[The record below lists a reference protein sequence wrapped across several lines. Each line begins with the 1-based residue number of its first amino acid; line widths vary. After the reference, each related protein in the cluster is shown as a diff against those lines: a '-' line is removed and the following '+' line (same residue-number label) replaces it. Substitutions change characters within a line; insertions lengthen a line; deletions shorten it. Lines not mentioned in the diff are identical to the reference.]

1 MVEVP
6 EVFPEGCDHH
16 GTKVIQFL
24 IKIAFAKKRIICSY
38 FLIQLVHEVGVG
50 AVHDGVLVQHR
61 TVLKQFLFQ
70 LADA

>member
-24 IKIAFAKKRIICSY
+24 IQNCMCKSIISSY
-38 FLIQLVHEVGVG
+38 FLIQMVHDEVHEVGVV
-50 AVHDGVLVQHR
+50 VHEGVLDQHG
-61 TVLKQFLFQ
+61 TVLEQFCSKL
-70 LADA
+70 